1 LQKLDT
7 LLEGKYEILDR
18 LREGGMG
25 TIYRVRHRLLDEVRV
40 IKVMRPHAVADK
52 DLKRRFFEE
61 ARTATRLKHPNICTI
76 LDFALDDEG
85 TAYLVMEF
93 IDGVNLS
100 ELLGVKGP
108 PGIALAL
115 EIAHQTLLALGYLHR
130 KNVVHRDIAPDNI
143 MVSRTEDGKPL
154 VKLVD
159 LGIAKVADAPTEMTQ
174 TGVFLGKL
182 RYASPEQFGAL
193 EPGQKLDGRSDLYS
207 LGVVLFEL
215 VTGVRPF
222 SGESPPELLRAHL
235 FNPPM
240 PFNEADPM
248 SRVPPELRATI
259 LKALEKKRENRWA
272 NAEELDR
279 EIQAL
284 QRRNERQEDLD
295 STVAFLSSIPKI
307 EPPERPFTPSAQSR
321 LDRQFGPQTTP
332 PPTAVASGPD
342 LTLLPTVLAPGTADP
357 AHGIE
362 PPAAPD
368 RPAAP
373 SGTGR
378 VPTATTAEQ
387 LSPPGRGSRTPVWI
401 AAGAGVVAIAA
412 ILLLRAPRRGAD
424 TEAGEPERRG
434 AAAQNVTPAPA
445 PTPVSVAGPAA
456 GPTAPAPSP
465 VAAAPP
471 PEEPPASPPR
481 EGEPRREASADE
493 TAPNAAAGV
502 PARSTASPA
511 RTARPTRVPR
521 AAPPAPAQV
530 PAPVPTSPS
539 SNLVAEARPAPA
551 AAEPTRVPAAA
562 AAAPAVP
569 PPPPAAA
576 PVATAARPAATEN
589 DRIREALHRYERAQS
604 TLDADLYSRVFPSV
618 DRDRIAHAF
627 ASLQSQSV
635 ELEVRR
641 IQLSPDGAKADVF
654 AFERRTAVPRAGSEQ
669 RIQADRVL
677 HMEKQGDAWVITR
690 LE

>member
-1 LQKLDT
+1 MQKLDT

-235 FNPPM
+235 FSPPM
-240 PFNEADPM
+240 PFSEADPM
-248 SRVPPELRATI
+248 SRVPAELRATI

-284 QRRNERQEDLD
+284 QRRNERKEDLD

-307 EPPERPFTPSAQSR
+307 EPPERPFTPSAQGR

-332 PPTAVASGPD
+332 PPTAVASGPAS
-342 LTLLPTVLAPGTADP
+342 TLLPTVLAPGTADP
-357 AHGIE
+357 AHGSE
-362 PPAAPD
+362 PPRRSAGGALRHRARPHCDD
-368 RPAAP
+368 R
-373 SGTGR
+373 GT
-378 VPTATTAEQ
+378 V
-387 LSPPGRGSRTPVWI
+387 V
-401 AAGAGVVAIAA
+401 AAG
-412 ILLLRAPRRGAD
+412 
-424 TEAGEPERRG
+424 TQ
-434 AAAQNVTPAPA
+434 AAARRSGSPRAPA
-445 PTPVSVAGPAA
+445 PSRSRRSFSCVPRAAAPTPRPVSPSAAARRRRRRARARAAASVAGPAA
-456 GPTAPAPSP
+456 RSDSGCARAF
-465 VAAAPP
+465 
-471 PEEPPASPPR
+471 
-481 EGEPRREASADE
+481 PRR
-493 TAPNAAAGV
+493 G
-502 PARSTASPA
+502 
-511 RTARPTRVPR
+511 RPS
-521 AAPPAPAQV
+521 
-530 PAPVPTSPS
+530 SPS
-539 SNLVAEARPAPA
+539 RPRRRLGRRSRAS
-551 AAEPTRVPAAA
+551 
-562 AAAPAVP
+562 
-569 PPPPAAA
+569 
-576 PVATAARPAATEN
+576 RP
-589 DRIREALHRYERAQS
+589 
-604 TLDADLYSRVFPSV
+604 
-618 DRDRIAHAF
+618 
-627 ASLQSQSV
+627 
-635 ELEVRR
+635 RR
-641 IQLSPDGAKADVF
+641 
-654 AFERRTAVPRAGSEQ
+654 
-669 RIQADRVL
+669 
-677 HMEKQGDAWVITR
+677 
-690 LE
+690 

>member
-235 FNPPM
+235 FSPPM
-240 PFNEADPM
+240 PFSEADPM
-248 SRVPPELRATI
+248 SRVPSELRATI

-284 QRRNERQEDLD
+284 QRRNERKEDLD

-307 EPPERPFTPSAQSR
+307 EPPERPFTPSAQDR

-332 PPTAVASGPD
+332 PPTAVSSGPA
-342 LTLLPTVLAPGTADP
+342 LTLLPTVLAPGAADP
-357 AHGIE
+357 AQGGE
-362 PPAAPD
+362 PPAAS
-368 RPAAP
+368 PATP
-373 SGTGR
+373 PGTGR

-387 LSPPGRGSRTPVWI
+387 LSPPGRSSRTPLWI
-401 AAGAGVVAIAA
+401 AAGAGAVAIAA
-412 ILLLRAPRRGAD
+412 ILLLRAPRRGND
-424 TEAGEPERRG
+424 TDAGEPERRS
-434 AAAQNVTPAPA
+434 APA
-445 PTPVSVAGPAA
+445 QGVAPVPTAAAGPAA
-456 GPTAPAPSP
+456 GPPPATLAPSP
-465 VAAAPP
+465 VAVAPLS
-471 PEEPPASPPR
+471 EAPASPPH
-481 EGEPRREASADE
+481 EPESRIEAPADE
-493 TAPNAAAGV
+493 AARSAPAAGV
-502 PARSTASPA
+502 PARSPASPA
-511 RTARPTRVPR
+511 RTARPTHAAR
-521 AAPPAPAQV
+521 AATPAPAQV
-530 PAPVPTSPS
+530 PAAVPTVP
-539 SNLVAEARPAPA
+539 NLVAEARPAPPA
-551 AAEPTRVPAAA
+551 FEPTRAPAPAGV
-562 AAAPAVP
+562 APAVP
-569 PPPPAAA
+569 PAPPAAA
-576 PVATAARPAATEN
+576 PVPTAGRAAQTEN
-589 DRIREALHRYERAQS
+589 DRIRDAVHRYERAQS

-641 IQLSPDGAKADVF
+641 IQLSPDGTKADVF
-654 AFERRTAVPRAGSEQ
+654 AFERRTALPRAGSEQ
-669 RIQADRVL
+669 RIQAERVF
-677 HMEKQGDAWVITR
+677 HMEKQGDGWVITK